1 MMEQPTTG
9 PAGPALGEV
18 NKAAGLRFAQQV
30 LSHHDLDVLPELV
43 AEDFVEENP
52 PPGQGPG
59 RDGLRDFL
67 RAMFDAFP
75 DLEWQ
80 PQEMVAEDDRLVSW
94 SIWTG
99 THAGDFFG
107 VPATGRH
114 VSVEAWT
121 LDRFRD
127 GLMVRS
133 RIIMDVMG
141 LMQQL
146 KAVPMPPPSVG

>member
-1 MMEQPTTG
+1 MTEGPGGVVQPSPT
-9 PAGPALGEV
+9 EV
-18 NKAAGLRFAQQV
+18 NKAAGLRFAQEV

-43 AEDFVEENP
+43 GDDFVEENP
-52 PPGQGPG
+52 VPGQGPG

-67 RAMFDAFP
+67 RTMFDAFP
-75 DLEWQ
+75 DLEWI
-80 PQEMVAEDDRLVSW
+80 PQEMVAEGDRLVSR

-99 THAGDFFG
+99 THTGAFFG
-107 VPATGRH
+107 VPATGRR

-121 LDRFRD
+121 LDRFHH

-146 KAVPMPPPSVG
+146 GVVPPPPMAD

>member
-1 MMEQPTTG
+1 VATQQSGSGTENSQIE
-9 PAGPALGEV
+9 A
-18 NKAAGLRFAQQV
+18 NKAAGMRFATEV
-30 LSHHDLDVLPELV
+30 LSRHNLDVLPELV
-43 AEDFVEENP
+43 AEGFVEQNP
-52 PPGQGPG
+52 VPGQGPG
-59 RDGLRDFL
+59 RDGLREFL
-67 RAMFDAFP
+67 HAMFQAFP
-75 DLEWQ
+75 DLEWR
-80 PQEMVAEDDRLVSW
+80 PQEMVAEGDRIATW

-107 VPATGRH
+107 VPATSRK

-127 GLMVRS
+127 GLMIES

-146 KAVPMPPPSVG
+146 GALPAPPSSTS